1 MQPYVPQ
8 STALPPPTA
17 ANRPIDP
24 SVQTLVGQLLMAQQQ
39 QPAPAP
45 GQELQGA
52 DGEPIRPEATR
63 ALAQVL
69 GATSQAGAQNLL
81 QMTGGHQT
89 YADHASACCL
99 QAQLHAWS
107 WASRCLVSPG
117 WLEYMCPA
125 SE

>member
-8 STALPPPTA
+8 SSALPPPTA
-17 ANRPIDP
+17 ANRPVDP
-24 SVQTLVGQLLMAQQQ
+24 NVQTLVGQLLMAQQQ

-45 GQELQGA
+45 GQELQGV

-81 QMTGGHQT
+81 QMTGAHQT
-89 YADHASACCL
+89 RADAPAPSTCTFDCL
-99 QAQLHAWS
+99 
-107 WASRCLVSPG
+107 PG
-117 WLEYMCPA
+117 LGPLMPVQRW
-125 SE
+125 